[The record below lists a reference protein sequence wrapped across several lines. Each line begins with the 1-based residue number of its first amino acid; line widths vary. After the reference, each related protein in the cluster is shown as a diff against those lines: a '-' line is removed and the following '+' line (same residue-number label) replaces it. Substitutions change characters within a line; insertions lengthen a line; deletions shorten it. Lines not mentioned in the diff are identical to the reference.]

1 MLQIV
6 ASLMIII
13 DIQYRPLM
21 SSMAFFLF
29 IFGKSLFFT
38 DTHQNFTAFLV
49 PVISKFMPVML
60 PKINANAVQ
69 L

>member
-13 DIQYRPLM
+13 VIQYRPMM

-29 IFGKSLFFT
+29 SFLLNQSFFT
-38 DTHQNFTAFLV
+38 DMYQNFEAFLV
-49 PVISKFMPVML
+49 PAISKFMPVML
-60 PKINANAVQ
+60 P
-69 L
+69 